1 MRDDHHIQ
9 KMNVLLPGSFRIGT
23 SILQFSTDLENVGID
38 AGTVGL
44 GFLVRIHMTISV
56 SHCYWLLCILGWT
69 KSSL

>member
-1 MRDDHHIQ
+1 MSCCSV
-9 KMNVLLPGSFRIGT
+9 VLELVRVSR
-23 SILQFSTDLENVGID
+23 SEFSTDLENVRIE